1 MFANLFVSQV
11 AIIAFG
17 GLLLA
22 VAVSDVRTLTIP
34 NRYCA
39 AIVLLYPIY
48 AITAPS
54 GVDWSDGAI
63 VGGVALAVGFL
74 LFSMRLAGA
83 GDMKFFAAVSL
94 WAGSDLVAELAI
106 GTTLVGGVLGIA
118 MLVHRRLTSPRP
130 TPTKVALSSRVA
142 ASVNVL
148 LGYLLLARA
157 GGARVLMA
165 GTPASS
171 GTDGAG
177 NSNSESTPGRRN
189 PVGTLPYGAA
199 ISVGGFAVA
208 AMLLMKG

>member
-1 MFANLFVSQV
+1 MFANLFVSQA

-22 VAVSDVRTLTIP
+22 VAVADVRSLIIP

-48 AITAPS
+48 VITAPS

-94 WAGSDLVAELAI
+94 WAGSHLVAEFAI
-106 GTTLVGGVLGIA
+106 VTALVGGVLAIA
-118 MLVHRRLTSPRP
+118 MLIHRRLTSPRAASA
-130 TPTKVALSSRVA
+130 KVALSARIA

-157 GGARVLMA
+157 GGARALAA
-165 GTPASS
+165 GATPNA
-171 GTDGAG
+171 DGAG
-177 NSNSESTPGRRN
+177 TSDPQSTSGRSQ
-189 PVGTLPYGAA
+189 PVGPLPYGAA
-199 ISVGGFAVA
+199 ISVGGVAVA